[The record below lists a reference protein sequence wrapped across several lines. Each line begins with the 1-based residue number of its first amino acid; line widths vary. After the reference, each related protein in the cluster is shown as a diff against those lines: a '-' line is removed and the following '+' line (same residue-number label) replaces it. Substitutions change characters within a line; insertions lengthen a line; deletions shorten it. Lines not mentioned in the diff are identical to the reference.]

1 LGASCAAGS
10 KLEVHNHCGYPS
22 STLGRHNILTCP
34 AQFKCFAPPV
44 KLSEDE
50 LGRLREFAGLSPSPV
65 ISGSSAVSLVS
76 PGGGDARRSLAL
88 QALYAN
94 TAVKTALS
102 DNLAI
107 FIGPDE
113 DEDDDDDD
121 WEDNMDPIT
130 FSRYYAA
137 ANPLMA
143 QIVQDHDR
151 KMRERLDQ
159 GIAAW
164 VKGIP
169 SGYSLWGPLG

>member
-1 LGASCAAGS
+1 M
-10 KLEVHNHCGYPS
+10 
-22 STLGRHNILTCP
+22 
-34 AQFKCFAPPV
+34 
-44 KLSEDE
+44 
-50 LGRLREFAGLSPSPV
+50 
-65 ISGSSAVSLVS
+65 SLVS
-76 PGGGDARRSLAL
+76 PGGGDASKSLAL

-94 TAVKTALS
+94 NAVKTALS

-113 DEDDDDDD
+113 DDDDDDDD

-130 FSRYYAA
+130 FSRCYAA

-143 QIVQDHDR
+143 KIVQDHDR

-164 VKGIP
+164 VKRIS
-169 SGYSLWGPLG
+169 SGY